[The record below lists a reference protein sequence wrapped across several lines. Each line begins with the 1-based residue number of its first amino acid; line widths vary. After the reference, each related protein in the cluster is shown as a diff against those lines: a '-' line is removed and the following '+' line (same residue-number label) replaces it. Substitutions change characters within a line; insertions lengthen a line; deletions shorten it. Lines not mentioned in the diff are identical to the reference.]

1 MYNLKTYAN
10 KNQLE
15 ESDIK
20 EATKLLSEIQ
30 FRGGWKQGN
39 TELLEDFLEILNFFD
54 RKNRE
59 AEEEMPPTESAC
71 ILLMKA
77 QDFMLYLPMVE
88 KQLFKLKGKI

>member
-1 MYNLKTYAN
+1 MFSLKTYAT

-30 FRGGWKQGN
+30 FRGGFQQGN
-39 TELLEDFLEILNFFD
+39 IELLEDFLEVLNFFE
-54 RKNRE
+54 RKNKE

-71 ILLMKA
+71 VLLMKA
-77 QDFMLYLPMVE
+77 QDFMLYIPMIE
-88 KQLFKLKGKI
+88 KQLLKIKGIL